1 METQCSG
8 EQCGRRLRFS
18 FERSSKCLVFLA
30 RKILCFA
37 RLNKDVEQISFFLLG
52 NCISL
57 NLHQNSRSGELEK
70 DKYTLEFNLSDIW
83 AMIWPSVIDELMLLA
98 RKLNHYIVLSLMRSV
113 QTDFILIY
121 TFNVKRLIDQRP
133 TR

>member
-1 METQCSG
+1 M
-8 EQCGRRLRFS
+8 
-18 FERSSKCLVFLA
+18 
-30 RKILCFA
+30 CFA

-57 NLHQNSRSGELEK
+57 NLHQNSRSGELEM

-83 AMIWPSVIDELMLLA
+83 PSVTDELMLLA